1 MTYAAQN
8 IAERRQALRNIGKAR
23 PTTYRKR
30 PIVAY
35 CSAPLYRKK
44 QANPMPHLY
53 VFLGAL
59 LGRAGTHRADGVGQ
73 RSFVRSVRYG
83 ILGGGDA

>member
-23 PTTYRKR
+23 PTTYKKR

-44 QANPMPHLY
+44 QANPMPHLRSGD
-53 VFLGAL
+53 LRGRDL
-59 LGRAGTHRADGVGQ
+59 LPQERLQLHRAAGEV
-73 RSFVRSVRYG
+73 
-83 ILGGGDA
+83 DAEAGRI